1 MDKKKP
7 ANGACASIHPHNSI
21 VQWKPSGFTPHD
33 SGFPL
38 ICDPNGLQTSTD
50 IMSISSGFVNCLRHT
65 HLHSL
70 YNLHR
75 IMLNPSS
82 NSKKIIQGIKTIGHQ
97 LNEKLNFRGKIQYGS
112 FHLVPTDY
120 TDYN

>member
-1 MDKKKP
+1 MRTLGSINILAENGQWTKKKP

-82 NSKKIIQGIKTIGHQ
+82 NSKKSYK
-97 LNEKLNFRGKIQYGS
+97 E
-112 FHLVPTDY
+112 
-120 TDYN
+120 